1 MHMHSDAPT
10 QREKEKNKKRG
21 IRETERKT
29 EIGVRGIQTKR
40 KNYR

>member
-1 MHMHSDAPT
+1 MHMHSNAPT
-10 QREKEKNKKRG
+10 QREEKNKKRG